1 MVTEPV
7 EAPSNS
13 LYISLPLSSSNIKP
27 SASVCS
33 SAGEAGSLS
42 HPQGINPKN
51 SKINNLLKV
60 KSIDKATLKLEEER
74 AYAVLDEIRVSPNVW
89 YLRKVRNKK
98 KV

>member
-1 MVTEPV
+1 MITESD

-33 SAGEAGSLS
+33 SVGEAGSLS

-51 SKINNLLKV
+51 SKINKCLIV
-60 KSIDKATLKLEEER
+60 IFIITKS
-74 AYAVLDEIRVSPNVW
+74 P
-89 YLRKVRNKK
+89 
-98 KV
+98 